1 MTSDADQQGTFRIK
15 RIYEPAEPTDGYR
28 VLIDRL
34 WPRGV
39 SKDQADLGQW
49 LRDVAPS
56 TELRKWFHHDPTRMA
71 EFTGRYRAELDAN
84 PAAVQVLLRLADEYP
99 VVTLLYSAHDPK
111 DNQAVVLRAY
121 LTEKLDRDD

>member
-1 MTSDADQQGTFRIK
+1 MTSDADRQGRFRIK

-56 TELRKWFHHDPTRMA
+56 TELRRWFHHDPTRMA
-71 EFTGRYRAELDAN
+71 EFTARYRAELDAN
-84 PAAVQVLLRLADEYP
+84 PDAVQVLLRLADEHP
-99 VVTLLYSAHDPK
+99 VVTLLYSAHDTK

-121 LTEKLDRDD
+121 LAEKLPRDG